1 MIQTSPVVPAV
12 AHLYGDTRVARL
24 AQRHQIIC
32 VVGAAV
38 TEREDVMHFLGGCQ
52 PALLLTFLT
61 KRVRLDVAVADAL
74 PRTTIPYIRL
84 RLTLEMIVM
93 IIRLSLMLW
102 AVKTACQLRTA
113 GMLAWSL
120 WFSWHDV
127 TSSWA

>member
-1 MIQTSPVVPAV
+1 MYLLGWRQPTS
-12 AHLYGDTRVARL
+12 LL
-24 AQRHQIIC
+24 
-32 VVGAAV
+32 
-38 TEREDVMHFLGGCQ
+38 
-52 PALLLTFLT
+52 ALLAE
-61 KRVRLDVAVADAL
+61 RVRLDEAVADTL
-74 PRTTIPYIRL
+74 PRTTVPFVRL

-93 IIRLSLMLW
+93 LVRLSLMLW